1 MEAGAAFL
9 LLLIV
14 IFVAVVGGGLWL
26 LGSTLRRRKLNPR
39 EDKLDR
45 QMLEGRAGDAG
56 ADVATASPNGGSAQH
71 DGSEQEQEQE
81 QPEHHRVGNEQSVR
95 SVPRR

>member
-14 IFVAVVGGGLWL
+14 IFVAIVGGGLWL
-26 LGSTLRRRKLNPR
+26 LVSTLRRRKLNPER
-39 EDKLDR
+39 DEIDR
-45 QMLEGRAGDAG
+45 RMLATRANDAG
-56 ADVATASPNGGSAQH
+56 ADGATTAPNAPNGSAQR
-71 DGSEQEQEQE
+71 DDAER
-81 QPEHHRVGNEQSVR
+81 PEHERVANEQSVR

>member
-14 IFVAVVGGGLWL
+14 IFVGVVGGGLWL
-26 LGSTLRRRKLNPR
+26 LMSTLRRRKLNPER
-39 EDKLDR
+39 DEIDAR
-45 QMLEGRAGDAG
+45 MLATRADDAG
-56 ADVATASPNGGSAQH
+56 ADSEPAAPNGNAQGAGVER
-71 DGSEQEQEQE
+71 DRER
-81 QPEHHRVGNEQSVR
+81 PEHHRVGNEQSIR

>member
-14 IFVAVVGGGLWL
+14 IFVAIVGGGLWL
-26 LGSTLRRRKLNPR
+26 LGSTLRRRKLNPE

-56 ADVATASPNGGSAQH
+56 ADGAAASSNGNAQRDDARPEH
-71 DGSEQEQEQE
+71 TRVSSEQ
-81 QPEHHRVGNEQSVR
+81 SSR
-95 SVPRR
+95 SIPQR

>member
-26 LGSTLRRRKLNPR
+26 TMSTLRRRKLNPE

-45 QMLEGRAGDAG
+45 QMLAGRAGDAG
-56 ADVATASPNGGSAQH
+56 ADGTSASPNGDSAPH
-71 DGSEQEQEQE
+71 DGTEQDRNP
-81 QPEHHRVGNEQSVR
+81 PEHHRVGNEQSVR

>member
-9 LLLIV
+9 LLLIL
-14 IFVAVVGGGLWL
+14 IFVAIVGGGLWL
-26 LGSTLRRRKLNPR
+26 LSATLRRRKLNPE

-56 ADVATASPNGGSAQH
+56 AAPSNGDAPREDAHPEHTHVS
-71 DGSEQEQEQE
+71 SEQ
-81 QPEHHRVGNEQSVR
+81 HSR
-95 SVPRR
+95 SIPRQ